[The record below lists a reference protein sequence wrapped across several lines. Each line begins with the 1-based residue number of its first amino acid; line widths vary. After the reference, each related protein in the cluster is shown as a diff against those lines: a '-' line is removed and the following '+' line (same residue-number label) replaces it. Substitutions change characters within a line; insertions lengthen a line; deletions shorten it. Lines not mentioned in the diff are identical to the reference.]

1 MSYDLKKLREAMDE
15 QLPPVNLNKER
26 ILDAVREMR
35 PVRKG
40 RITRLVTL
48 IAACIVLMISL
59 GSLILPTIGD
69 HPDHIHGQEYYLNQP
84 QVTAEPSQPKQDVL
98 DKPESEQDGLVNW
111 DGVGLSS

>member
-1 MSYDLKKLREAMDE
+1 VSYDLKKLREAMDE

-48 IAACIVLMISL
+48 IAACIVLVFAL
-59 GSLILPTIGD
+59 GSLS
-69 HPDHIHGQEYYLNQP
+69 
-84 QVTAEPSQPKQDVL
+84 AEH
-98 DKPESEQDGLVNW
+98 DGYAACHSRPY
-111 DGVGLSS
+111 SSAK